1 MGESGAS
8 LGVGGT
14 FIYLSH
20 DFPWEAGWCVFGVG
34 LWMVLM
40 QQCNERKACVCIC
53 HDLENWRRSGEVVR

>member
-14 FIYLSH
+14 SIYLSH

-34 LWMVLM
+34 GHILDLYVVLF
-40 QQCNERKACVCIC
+40 
-53 HDLENWRRSGEVVR
+53 